1 MRGSR
6 TVILFLLV
14 ALFVSMTGRPFTSV
28 DDAAAETTRGSD
40 TTGEWSEFRGNLNN
54 TGYST
59 STVPTRNNTFLEFQA
74 LFQIR
79 SSAVAWGDVIYF
91 GSDYGRVYAV
101 NISTGMD
108 VWNYTTG
115 TEVWATPLVTEDRV
129 YIGSADNNFY
139 ALNRINGTSV
149 WVNQTGNDIHS
160 SAKLYNGVVVF
171 GSLDGNLYFLDAD
184 TGNEALP
191 PFRTGGEIHGTPAI
205 INDSAVFGSDDGKV
219 YRVSLADGSEMWN
232 FTGNPIEPGEV
243 KYSSAAISGN
253 RVYIGSNNRNLYC
266 LDLDTGNIVWD
277 FATGDYVYASPA
289 IHNGRVFVHS
299 LDGFLYALPLN
310 DPNGD
315 GNITIDEVIWE
326 FETQDSGGGIEG
338 GSSPAVADGKVI
350 VGGRIGF
357 LSGYVYVVDEETG
370 NLTWRSPRL
379 PGMFSSPTV
388 VDGRIFI
395 GTASG
400 VMYGFSELA
409 PGMELDIAPE
419 IDVIESER
427 LMVIEFVVTH
437 AGEPVEGAFINFET
451 THGVLSQSGASTL
464 ADGIQRVKF
473 LAPQVTES
481 TTVTIT
487 GRATKY
493 GMEESVFSIDI
504 VITPAADY
512 DTESGTV
519 FSWDKYMPFIAAI
532 VILALVN
539 VTILIA
545 IRFKGRPQE

>member
-191 PFRTGGEIHGTPAI
+191 PFRTGGEIHGTPRCGTSQATRS
-205 INDSAVFGSDDGKV
+205 NQ
-219 YRVSLADGSEMWN
+219 
-232 FTGNPIEPGEV
+232 V
-243 KYSSAAISGN
+243 K
-253 RVYIGSNNRNLYC
+253 
-266 LDLDTGNIVWD
+266 
-277 FATGDYVYASPA
+277 
-289 IHNGRVFVHS
+289 
-299 LDGFLYALPLN
+299 
-310 DPNGD
+310 
-315 GNITIDEVIWE
+315 
-326 FETQDSGGGIEG
+326 
-338 GSSPAVADGKVI
+338 
-350 VGGRIGF
+350 
-357 LSGYVYVVDEETG
+357 
-370 NLTWRSPRL
+370 
-379 PGMFSSPTV
+379 
-388 VDGRIFI
+388 
-395 GTASG
+395 
-400 VMYGFSELA
+400 
-409 PGMELDIAPE
+409 
-419 IDVIESER
+419 
-427 LMVIEFVVTH
+427 
-437 AGEPVEGAFINFET
+437 
-451 THGVLSQSGASTL
+451 
-464 ADGIQRVKF
+464 
-473 LAPQVTES
+473 
-481 TTVTIT
+481 
-487 GRATKY
+487 
-493 GMEESVFSIDI
+493 
-504 VITPAADY
+504 
-512 DTESGTV
+512 
-519 FSWDKYMPFIAAI
+519 
-532 VILALVN
+532 
-539 VTILIA
+539 
-545 IRFKGRPQE
+545 